1 MEPRTRFNHRGV
13 VGSGNDC
20 GTSDRNAVARGSE
33 RNGRCVDKHCVADDG
48 FLRVDEGSTIV
59 ESLVATGII
68 FLLIAIVTQVA
79 FVVVARDTAQ
89 TAVAAAARRAGRP
102 GADLTVERSRLA
114 DELGRVVPGATEVA
128 ADIESGDGA
137 VTARASIQWSP
148 PGPDLIPITLHAEAT
163 SLMVVP
169 P

>member
-1 MEPRTRFNHRGV
+1 MAIGV
-13 VGSGNDC
+13 
-20 GTSDRNAVARGSE
+20 
-33 RNGRCVDKHCVADDG
+33 
-48 FLRVDEGSTIV
+48 
-59 ESLVATGII
+59 I

-102 GADLTVERSRLA
+102 GADLGVERSRLT
-114 DELGRVVPGATEVA
+114 DELSRVVPGATAVA
-128 ADIESGDGA
+128 VDLQSGDGA
-137 VTARASIQWSP
+137 VTARASIEWSP

-163 SLMVVP
+163 SLAVVP